1 MTCVFHV
8 SPFDG
13 GWYVKIG
20 DTGELLFFETGGQ
33 AERQARQL
41 AVAHPGLS
49 EVRVHDRDGRR
60 IGRWLDGASIL
71 DPASA
76 SAAVDN
82 TAIAARLEATDVAA
96 GVQFKGR
103 RASS

>member
-13 GWYVKIG
+13 GWCVKIC
-20 DTGELLFFETGGQ
+20 DTGELLFFENGGE
-33 AERQARQL
+33 AERRARKL
-41 AVAHPGLS
+41 AAAYPGQS
-49 EVRVHDRDGRR
+49 EVRVHDRQGRW

-76 SAAVDN
+76 STRADPP
-82 TAIAARLEATDVAA
+82 TRLESADDRPA
-96 GVQFKGR
+96 
-103 RASS
+103 